1 MLKTTLKILTAAALA
16 VLLLS
21 ALAAVAAL
29 LLYGIVLAAAAL
41 LIALLAS
48 PEEFRAVCRGFAD
61 RADGWLGRLEAQWQ
75 SVRETLDRWGEREM
89 ARRNPAEE
97 SGEAVSPVRSDAPE
111 RS

>member
-1 MLKTTLKILTAAALA
+1 MDTAGGRQRPRKRLRAPDILL
-16 VLLLS
+16 
-21 ALAAVAAL
+21 
-29 LLYGIVLAAAAL
+29 IVLAAAAL

-61 RADGWLGRLEAQWQ
+61 RADGWLGRLEALWQ